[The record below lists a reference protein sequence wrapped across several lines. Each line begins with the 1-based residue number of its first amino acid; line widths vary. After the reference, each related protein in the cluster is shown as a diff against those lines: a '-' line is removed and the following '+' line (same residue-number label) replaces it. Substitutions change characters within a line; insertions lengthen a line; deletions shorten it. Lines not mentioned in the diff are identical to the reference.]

1 MNQKNL
7 APKTE
12 EEKEHSLISLEVE
25 KQIDKQSKSTYI
37 LKYMRK
43 KNELTKL
50 IQETN
55 LPKEKHCLFMLDFI
69 LLKNNNNSESLL
81 HINCHEVA
89 AIHFED
95 FYERVYSF
103 NDIIKENKYFKALD
117 NVEEIKEIIDYTLSD
132 NFKDSKKIFIKLEN
146 NSLYLHIMLTYFDTI
161 KEIIFNIPKKNLN
174 EEEKISLLPMILK
187 EIQYKMIYY
196 EKENKKY
203 KSLMKV
209 GIKNNFNYNFY
220 EYYLKIEKDKE
231 KEKENESQKEKEKE
245 DENNKSCQ
253 QSIINET
260 YDSSNNNSLSYEE
273 KKNKK
278 NKKTIK
284 IKKKKKKR
292 VHSNEMELE
301 TQNNEIKFE
310 NTYF

>member
-1 MNQKNL
+1 MNQNNL
-7 APKTE
+7 AQKAE

-25 KQIDKQSKSTYI
+25 KQIDKQTKSTYI

-43 KNELTKL
+43 KNELTEL

-174 EEEKISLLPMILK
+174 EEEKIALLPMILK

-220 EYYLKIEKDKE
+220 EYYLKIEKDKDKE
-231 KEKENESQKEKEKE
+231 KEKENESQKEKE
-245 DENNKSCQ
+245 DDNNKSCQ

-260 YDSSNNNSLSYEE
+260 YDTSNNNSLSSDE

-292 VHSNEMELE
+292 VHSNEVELE

>member
-12 EEKEHSLISLEVE
+12 EEKEHSLVSLEVE

-174 EEEKISLLPMILK
+174 EEEKIALLPMILK

-231 KEKENESQKEKEKE
+231 KENESQKEKEKEKE

-260 YDSSNNNSLSYEE
+260 YDTSNNNSLSSEE

>member
-25 KQIDKQSKSTYI
+25 KQIDKQTKSTYI

-69 LLKNNNNSESLL
+69 LLKNNNNTESLL

-174 EEEKISLLPMILK
+174 EEEKIALLPMILK

-231 KEKENESQKEKEKE
+231 KENESQKEKEKEKE

-260 YDSSNNNSLSYEE
+260 YDTSNNNSLSSEE

-292 VHSNEMELE
+292 VNSNEVELE
-301 TQNNEIKFE
+301 NQNNEIKFE

>member
-1 MNQKNL
+1 MNQNNL
-7 APKTE
+7 APKAE

-25 KQIDKQSKSTYI
+25 KQIDKQTKSTYI

-43 KNELTKL
+43 KNELTEL

-174 EEEKISLLPMILK
+174 EEEKIALLPMILK

-220 EYYLKIEKDKE
+220 EYYLKIEKDKDKE
-231 KEKENESQKEKEKE
+231 KEKENESQKEKE
-245 DENNKSCQ
+245 DDNNKSCQ

-260 YDSSNNNSLSYEE
+260 YDTSNNNSLSSDE

-292 VHSNEMELE
+292 VHSNEVELE

>member
-25 KQIDKQSKSTYI
+25 KQIDKQTKSTYI

-174 EEEKISLLPMILK
+174 EEEKIALLPMILK

-231 KEKENESQKEKEKE
+231 KENESQKEKEKEKE

-260 YDSSNNNSLSYEE
+260 YDTSNNNSLSSEE

-292 VHSNEMELE
+292 VNSNEVELE
-301 TQNNEIKFE
+301 NQNNEIKFE

>member
-12 EEKEHSLISLEVE
+12 EEKEHSLVSLEVE

-231 KEKENESQKEKEKE
+231 KENESQKEKEKEKE

-260 YDSSNNNSLSYEE
+260 YDTSNNNSLSSEE